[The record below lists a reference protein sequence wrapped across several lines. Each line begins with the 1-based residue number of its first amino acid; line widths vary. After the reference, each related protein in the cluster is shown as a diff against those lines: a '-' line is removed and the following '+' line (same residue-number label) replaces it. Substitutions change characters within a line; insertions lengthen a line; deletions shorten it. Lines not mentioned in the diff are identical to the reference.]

1 MRNLIDLKPIVTL
14 VLFLA
19 LLPTTVAAEIPVES
33 NVDSRLIVTFQVRDS
48 DLQSWLPAPWQ
59 VSPVTTGPSKGA
71 NLLVL
76 FVQNLLNQTPD
87 GKPSA
92 SGGTA
97 RYVVLVIPA
106 KHAQTGEESSFVIR
120 IYTADHGGLPGP
132 YKNSVKA
139 EVRRDLVLRGENL
152 APGAASDDW
161 EMKEASGGTIVVR
174 LAYQRSVPVRAKIE
188 HKVRSSIEPN
198 FYRIY
203 RVDQGVELVKSVPA
217 GVDRLQSY
225 EFRSTVPEL
234 AKVFDGSW
242 QLVSVTALPWYVRQ
256 VSLP

>member
-1 MRNLIDLKPIVTL
+1 MRNLTGLKPIVTL

-19 LLPTTVAAEIPVES
+19 LLPTTVYAETPVES
-33 NVDSRLIVTFQVRDS
+33 NVDSRLILAFQVRDS
-48 DLQSWLPAPWQ
+48 ELQNWLPAPWQ
-59 VSPVTTGPSKGA
+59 VNPVTAGPSKGA
-71 NLLVL
+71 NLFVL
-76 FVQNLLNQTPD
+76 FAQNLLCQTPD

-97 RYVVLVIPA
+97 RYVPLVIPA
-106 KHAQTGEESSFVIR
+106 KHAQTGEESSFVMR
-120 IYTADHGGLPGP
+120 IYTTDHGGLPGP

-139 EVRRDLVLRGENL
+139 DVRRELTLRGENL
-152 APGAASDDW
+152 APGTGSDDW

-174 LAYQRSVPVRAKIE
+174 LSYERSVPVRAKIE
-188 HKVRSSIEPN
+188 QKIRSSVDPD

-203 RVDQGVELVKSVPA
+203 RVDQGAELVKSVPA

-234 AKVFDGSW
+234 SKLFDGSS
-242 QLVSVTALPWYVRQ
+242 QLVSIMEIPWYVRQ